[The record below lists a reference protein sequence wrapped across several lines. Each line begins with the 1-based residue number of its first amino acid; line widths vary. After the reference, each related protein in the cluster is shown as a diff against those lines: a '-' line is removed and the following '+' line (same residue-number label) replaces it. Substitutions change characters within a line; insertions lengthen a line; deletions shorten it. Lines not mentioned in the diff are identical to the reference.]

1 MGLFGSKTPPRPEG
15 ERPAQPHETQ
25 RPAAAPAPAGQK
37 LPTEVKTA
45 VIGPNIR
52 IQGELSGDED
62 LVVEGRV
69 EGKIS
74 VTKGLRIGPQAQ
86 VNAEVKAHHVVI
98 AGRVV
103 GNVVATEKVEILPS
117 GILEGN
123 IRAPKIAIAEGAQFK
138 GSVDMGGKAPVEAAA
153 PNVPN
158 PANAPDKKDPKDHN
172 KG

>member
-1 MGLFGSKTPPRPEG
+1 MGIFGSKTPSRPDG
-15 ERPAQPHETQ
+15 ERPPHPHETPK
-25 RPAAAPAPAGQK
+25 PAAAPAPAAHK
-37 LPTEVKTA
+37 SPAEVKTA

-74 VTKGLRIGPQAQ
+74 VSKGLRIGPQAQ
-86 VNAEVKAHHVVI
+86 VNAEVKAHHVTI
-98 AGRVV
+98 AGRIV
-103 GNVVATEKVEILPS
+103 GNVTATEKVEILPS

-123 IRAPKIAIAEGAQFK
+123 IRAPKIAIDEVAQFK
-138 GSVDMGGKAPVEAAA
+138 GSVDMGGKPDVETTAAESA
-153 PNVPN
+153 
-158 PANAPDKKDPKDHN
+158 DKKDPRDHGS

>member
-1 MGLFGSKTPPRPEG
+1 MGLFGSKAPSRTEG
-15 ERPAQPHETQ
+15 ERPAQPHEAQ

-37 LPTEVKTA
+37 LPAEVKTA

-103 GNVVATEKVEILPS
+103 GNVVATDKVELLPS

-138 GSVDMGGKAPVEAAA
+138 GSVDMGGKAPAEPAVAHA
-153 PNVPN
+153 PS
-158 PANAPDKKDPKDHN
+158 ASDKKDPKEPN
-172 KG
+172 RG

>member
-1 MGLFGSKTPPRPEG
+1 MGFFGSKTPARPES
-15 ERPAQPHETQ
+15 EPSPQPHETQ
-25 RPAAAPAPAGQK
+25 RPAAGPAPAGQRT
-37 LPTEVKTA
+37 PAEVKRA

-74 VTKGLRIGPQAQ
+74 VSKGLRIGPQAQ

-98 AGRVV
+98 AGRIV
-103 GNVVATEKVEILPS
+103 GNVTAVEKVEILPS

-123 IRAPKIAIAEGAQFK
+123 IRSPKIAIAEGAQFK
-138 GSVDMGGKAPVEAAA
+138 GSVDMGGKGAPQA
-153 PNVPN
+153 PAT
-158 PANAPDKKDPKDHN
+158 PAPAPDKKDQN